1 MKLNIEGTTYDTK
14 TAKQVAI
21 FEVEGTDWNHA
32 AQVFRA
38 ADGRLLVR
46 HVVTTERLAEISEAE
61 YEKLMKFAEA
71 HPVYQTAYI
80 ASVFTRSDW
89 KKAAQQGEDI
99 VECANEF
106 FKEQTA

>member
-1 MKLNIEGTTYDTK
+1 MRSRERTGIMPHKSFGRRT
-14 TAKQVAI
+14 VACLSAI
-21 FEVEGTDWNHA
+21 
-32 AQVFRA
+32 
-38 ADGRLLVR
+38 
-46 HVVTTERLAEISEAE
+46 VTTERLAEISEAE